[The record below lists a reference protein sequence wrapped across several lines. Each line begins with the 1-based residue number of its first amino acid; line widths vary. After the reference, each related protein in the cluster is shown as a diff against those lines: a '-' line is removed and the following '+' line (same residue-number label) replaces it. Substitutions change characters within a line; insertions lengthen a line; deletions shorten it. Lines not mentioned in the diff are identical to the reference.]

1 MHKGI
6 SLRSNGYTT
15 MLKWHRGR
23 RLVTDAVFTSTR
35 ILEGMRLGASI
46 EVDIQRH
53 GSNGFVILHDQTLD
67 RETSGSGP
75 VGTQKVHQL
84 RQLRMRDNEGV
95 VTAEPVLLLDDLAE
109 LLAGGSVDANAVLQL
124 DLKNDRASL
133 SPDDI
138 AAFPSAVEPFLANV
152 LLSGDDA
159 DAVDSLHRATPGLR
173 TGYDPCREDTIVE
186 LQRTGDYAAF
196 VQAALATAPDAEM
209 IYLYH
214 PVVLAADAAGF
225 DMIGAIQS
233 AGKRVDVWTITEVND
248 TTLAM
253 ARRLLAL
260 KVDQITTDDPV
271 GLEAALLNG

>member
-6 SLRSNGYTT
+6 SLRSNDHIT

-23 RLVTDAVFTSTR
+23 RFVTDAVFTRSR
-35 ILEGMRLGASI
+35 IVEGMRLGASI

-53 GSNGFVILHDQTLD
+53 GSNGFAILHDDTLN

-75 VGTQKVHQL
+75 VGVQKVHEL
-84 RQLRMRDNEGV
+84 RQLRMRDNDGA

-109 LLAGGSVDANAVLQL
+109 LLAAGPVDADAVLQL

-152 LLSGDDA
+152 LVSGDDA

-173 TGYDPCREDTIVE
+173 TGYDPCREDTIAE
-186 LQRTGDYAAF
+186 LRRTGDYAAF
-196 VQAALATAPDAEM
+196 VQAALAAAPDAEM
-209 IYLYH
+209 IYIH
-214 PVVLAADAAGF
+214 HRIVLAADTAGF
-225 DMIGAIQS
+225 DMIGAIQA
-233 AGKRVDVWTITEVND
+233 AGKRVDAWTIEEVTD
-248 TTLAM
+248 ATLAM

-271 GLEAALLNG
+271 GLEAALSNG

>member
-1 MHKGI
+1 VHKGI
-6 SLRSNGYTT
+6 SLRSGDHTT

-23 RLVTDAVFTSTR
+23 RLVTDAVFTRSR
-35 ILEGMRLGASI
+35 ILEGVRLGASI

-53 GSNGFVILHDQTLD
+53 GSDGFVILHDETLD

-75 VGTQKVHQL
+75 VGAQKVHAL
-84 RQLRMRDNEGV
+84 RQLRMRDNDGK

-109 LLAGGSVDANAVLQL
+109 LLATAPVDANAVLQL

-133 SPDDI
+133 SSDDI
-138 AAFPSAVEPFLANV
+138 AAFPAAVAPFLANV
-152 LLSGDDA
+152 LVSGDDA
-159 DAVDSLHRATPGLR
+159 DAVDSLRRATPGLR
-173 TGYDPCREDTIVE
+173 TGYDPCREETIAE
-186 LQRTGDYAAF
+186 LRRTGDYAAF
-196 VQAALATAPDAEM
+196 VRAALVAAPDAEM

-225 DMIGAIQS
+225 DMIGAIQA
-233 AGKRVDVWTITEVND
+233 AGKRVDVWTIKEVTD
-248 TTLAM
+248 ATLAM

-271 GLEAALLNG
+271 GLEAALSNG

>member
-6 SLRSNGYTT
+6 SLFSNDHTT

-23 RLVTDAVFTSTR
+23 RLITDAVFTRSR

-53 GSNGFVILHDQTLD
+53 GSNGFVILHDKTLD

-75 VGTQKVHQL
+75 VATQPADGL
-84 RQLRMRDNEGV
+84 RQLRMRDNDGA
-95 VTAEPVLLLDDLAE
+95 VTAEPVLLLDDLAQ
-109 LLAGGSVDANAVLQL
+109 LLAAGPIDASAVLQL

-133 SPDDI
+133 SSDDI
-138 AAFPSAVEPFLANV
+138 AAFPSAVEPVLANV

-159 DAVDSLHRATPGLR
+159 DAVDSLRRATPGLR
-173 TGYDPCREDTIVE
+173 AGYDPCREDTIAE
-186 LQRTGDYAAF
+186 LRRTGDYAAF
-196 VQAALATAPDAEM
+196 VQAALAAAPNAEM

-214 PVVLAADAAGF
+214 PIVAAADAAGF
-225 DMIGAIQS
+225 DMIGAIQA
-233 AGKRVDVWTITEVND
+233 AGKRVDVWTIKEVTD
-248 TTLAM
+248 ATLAL

-271 GLEAALLNG
+271 GLEAALSSG